1 MNNCNVCERQ
11 EIKAKRLGIDPFA
24 SKPIGGLDML
34 ISSTTEPRDLN
45 VKETPSTAKP
55 KRGRPTEIKRDITK
69 TSQSGLREGLTRATF
84 IIRED
89 TLDRLKDRAYTDRK
103 KLKDLVS
110 EALDYYLD
118 KAMRAS
124 KDYKQTENGLKLISW
139 VSVILAGF
147 ATLGILL
154 DGGDGYAFFG
164 TILFALNGGLGLR
177 YIHLNKE

>member
-1 MNNCNVCERQ
+1 MNNCNVCKKQ
-11 EIKAKRLGIDPFA
+11 EMKAI
-24 SKPIGGLDML
+24 
-34 ISSTTEPRDLN
+34 
-45 VKETPSTAKP
+45 TAKP

-89 TLDRLKDRAYTDRK
+89 TLDKLKERAYTDRK

-118 KAMRAS
+118 KTRAS

-164 TILFALNGGLGLR
+164 TMLFALNGGLGLR

>member
-1 MNNCNVCERQ
+1 MSKSKKELEELVQKNLAKP
-11 EIKAKRLGIDPFA
+11 KAKRLGTDPFA
-24 SKPIGGLDML
+24 NKPLGGLDML
-34 ISSTTEPRDLN
+34 ISSTTEGARDLN

-89 TLDRLKDRAYTDRK
+89 TLDKLKERAYTDRK

-118 KAMRAS
+118 N
-124 KDYKQTENGLKLISW
+124 YKETK
-139 VSVILAGF
+139 
-147 ATLGILL
+147 
-154 DGGDGYAFFG
+154 
-164 TILFALNGGLGLR
+164 
-177 YIHLNKE
+177 